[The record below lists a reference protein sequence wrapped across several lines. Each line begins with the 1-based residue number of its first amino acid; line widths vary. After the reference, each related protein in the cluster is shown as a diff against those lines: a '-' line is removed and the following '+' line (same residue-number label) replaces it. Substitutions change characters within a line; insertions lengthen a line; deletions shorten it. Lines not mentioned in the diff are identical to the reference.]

1 MKVIVGIDFGT
12 STTVVRYREEGT
24 DVIHSLKAENGKS
37 EIIPSV
43 IFRQKE
49 NGIAV
54 YGEEAIRKED
64 AGIDGEFITN
74 FKMDLLNPDKKEE
87 AKKNIIEFLTFIH
100 SLFEE
105 QTKAMHPDTMDVY
118 ISYPAKWSDDM
129 VTFMKQAVEAAGFKG
144 NGITVKG
151 MKEPQAASLN
161 MLHEYQ
167 DQLKKNKL
175 LAVGKPLRVLMLD
188 MGAGTSDISIFKL
201 EIDRN
206 GGTKISE
213 LLSYPSISEPIL
225 CGGREIDAAFQKY
238 FIDMCKEK
246 GQPLMPEC
254 VSFLNIKTW
263 KENTLSKD
271 LKSVGIATTM
281 PSNIAMLLKA
291 FGRTNIINC
300 FKMDHNKFESYTN
313 DHWEKLYK
321 LICSAFAQ
329 YRFAKPEDID
339 VVFLTGGHCN
349 WYLLPDLFNG
359 KGLTNGLGKS
369 GKKSKALYFKKI
381 VEEPA
386 LRMTDLNST
395 LPHECVARGLCLADE
410 RVEIKAYPTNNVWA
424 KIKVCDVE
432 GELTQVVSKNDILP
446 QQHHIE
452 FKNQISKN
460 CIFDK
465 LKCSA
470 NIEIYTGE
478 KVKDAEKRQWSFTFD
493 EDNALGKVIVALL
506 IIPIFLNAEWDVF
519 LSMDITMTDEGQL
532 KVDGTFKLDDKEIK
546 FTEKELK
553 MV

>member
-49 NGIAV
+49 NGFTV
-54 YGEEAIRKED
+54 YGEEAILKED

-167 DQLKKNKL
+167 HQLRKNKIL
-175 LAVGKPLRVLMLD
+175 TVGKPLRVLMLD

-201 EIDRN
+201 EIDGN
-206 GGTKISE
+206 GKTKISE

-225 CGGREIDAAFQKY
+225 CGGREIDAALQKY
-238 FIDMCKEK
+238 FIGMCKEK

-254 VSFLNIKTW
+254 VSLSNMKKW
-263 KENTLSKD
+263 KESTLSPD
-271 LKSVGIATTM
+271 LKYGTKPTM

-291 FGRTNIINC
+291 FGRTNIINS
-300 FKMDHNKFESYTN
+300 FDMDRNKFESYTM
-313 DHWEKLYK
+313 DSWEKLYK

-329 YRFAKPEDID
+329 YKFAKPEDID
-339 VVFLTGGHCN
+339 VVFLTGGHSN

-359 KGLTNGLGKS
+359 KGLTNGLGKIG
-369 GKKSKALYFKKI
+369 GKNTDLYFKKI

-452 FKNQISKN
+452 FKNTKSKN
-460 CIFDK
+460 LVFDK
-465 LKCSA
+465 LKFSA

-478 KVKDAEKRQWSFTFD
+478 NIKDAEKRQWSFTFD
-493 EDNALGKVIVALL
+493 EGNPFGRLIDTLL
-506 IIPIFLNAEWDVF
+506 IIPMFLDVEWDVF

-532 KVDGTFKLDDKEIK
+532 KVDGTFKLDDREVK
-546 FTEKELK
+546 FTENELK